1 SRTQNLAMADLITTD
16 EFNPAPSDDT
26 QADPAAEF
34 LAREEG
40 ELAELGNPETN
51 LLNGSAEVTSTIETG
66 PSDSPK
72 TVDPYADVAE
82 ADVIAAEP
90 ESIRKWREEYA
101 KRIEEKDE
109 SARTEQ
115 QEWKD
120 KAKEEVEEWYSRQ
133 NDQNDKIKK
142 SNREAEEAFVNER
155 DSIVPGHEWEKVANL
170 CDFTSKSYKCTKD
183 TSRMRSIILQLKQSP
198 LKRESKALC
207 ASAE

>member
-1 SRTQNLAMADLITTD
+1 MALTVM
-16 EFNPAPSDDT
+16 NCCK
-26 QADPAAEF
+26 
-34 LAREEG
+34 
-40 ELAELGNPETN
+40 
-51 LLNGSAEVTSTIETG
+51 
-66 PSDSPK
+66 SDSEVQMLVFIYICATFYIGQLNTFKTLLLK